1 MQISADKV
9 VSIDYTL
16 TNADGAVIDSSE
28 GRGPLAYLQ
37 GHSNIIPGLESEL
50 EGKSAGDS
58 LQVTVEPKD
67 GYGERDD
74 SLTQAVPRKMFE
86 NADEIQIGMQF
97 QTMTEQGPHIV
108 TVIGTDDENVTVD
121 ANHPLAGQTLN
132 FDVSVVEVRD
142 ATAEELEHGHVHGEG
157 EEHDH

>member
-16 TNADGAVIDSSE
+16 TNNDGTVIDTSE

-37 GHSNIIPGLESEL
+37 GHSNIIPGLEKEL
-50 EGKSAGDS
+50 EGKSAGDA
-58 LQVTVEPKD
+58 LKVTVKPEE

-74 SLTQAVPRKMFE
+74 SLTQAVPRNMFE
-86 NADEIQIGMQF
+86 NADEIQVGMQF
-97 QTMTEQGPHIV
+97 QTQTEQGPHIV
-108 TVIGTDDENVTVD
+108 TVIGVDDENVTVD

-142 ATAEELEHGHVHGEG
+142 ATEEELSHGHVHGPDD
-157 EEHDH
+157 EH